1 MQILLT
7 GILRFYADGRLVRQH
22 TESNMKLFTGLD
34 LRYLAVLLALIGAV
48 ALAFGA
54 QWQNDAVGE
63 QQGKG
68 GKTHGSLGFKQMLQL
83 VRRPKWLMGTGLLG
97 LAVVFQISAL
107 SLAPLIVV
115 QPLGAIALVVTSV
128 LNARISRTKLNK
140 ATIVAIS
147 LCIIGVGGFVTT
159 ASTIA
164 HEYVLTDSQM
174 WQVLGILAV
183 ILAIAI
189 TIALRKAKN
198 GKAIYFIAG
207 AGILYGFVATLTK
220 VVIQRIYQGQFEWL
234 TFLCLVVLGVA
245 VSLGGWFVQSAYA
258 SGPPDLVIAGLTVV
272 DPMVAVLIAGTI
284 LGEAHTA
291 NPLTIVLFLVCGGT
305 AIVGVLLLSQFHPQ
319 ILLAKRRTAVWSK
332 RKRH

>member
-1 MQILLT
+1 M
-7 GILRFYADGRLVRQH
+7 R
-22 TESNMKLFTGLD
+22 LFTGLD
-34 LRYLAVLLALIGAV
+34 LRYLAVLLALVGAV

-54 QWQNDAVGE
+54 QWQNDAVGD

-68 GKTHGSLGFKQMLQL
+68 GKTQGSLGLRQMFEL
-83 VRRPKWLMGTGLLG
+83 VKRPKWLVGTGLLG
-97 LAVVFQISAL
+97 LAVVFQIAAL

-128 LNARISRTKLNK
+128 LNARISKTKLNRV
-140 ATIVAIS
+140 TVVAIA
-147 LCIIGVGGFVTT
+147 LCIFGVGGFVTT

-164 HEYVLTDSQM
+164 HEYVLTDGQM
-174 WQVLGILAV
+174 WQVLSILAV
-183 ILAIAI
+183 ILV
-189 TIALRKAKN
+189 ALISVAVRKAKN
-198 GKAIYFIAG
+198 GKAIYFVVG

-220 VVIQRIYQGQFEWL
+220 VVIQRIYQGEFEWL
-234 TFLCLVVLGVA
+234 TLLCLVVLGVA

-291 NPLTIVLFLVCGGT
+291 SPLTILLFVLCGGT

-319 ILLAKRRTAVWSK
+319 VLLAKRRAAVWAK
-332 RKRH
+332 RRRL

>member
-1 MQILLT
+1 
-7 GILRFYADGRLVRQH
+7 
-22 TESNMKLFTGLD
+22 MKIFTGLD
-34 LRYLAVLLALIGAV
+34 LRYLAVVLALIGAV

-68 GKTHGSLGFKQMLQL
+68 KSSGSLSIKQL
-83 VRRPKWLMGTGLLG
+83 VSLIKRPRWLIGTGLLG
-97 LAVVFQISAL
+97 IAVLFQISAL

-128 LNARISRTKLNK
+128 LNARMSKTKLNRI
-140 ATIVAIS
+140 TMIAIG

-159 ASTIA
+159 ASSIA

-174 WQVLGILAV
+174 WQVLSILGV
-183 ILAIAI
+183 ILAILGFFVL
-189 TIALRKAKN
+189 TKRFPSKPL
-198 GKAIYFIAG
+198 YFVGAAG
-207 AGILYGFVATLTK
+207 VLYGFVATLTK
-220 VVIQRIYQGQFEWL
+220 VVIQRVLQGQFEWL
-234 TFLCLVVLGVA
+234 TFLCLVMLGIA

-284 LGEAHTA
+284 LGEAHQA
-291 NPLTIVLFLVCGGT
+291 NFFTIILFIICGGA
-305 AIVGVLLLSQFHPQ
+305 AIILSLIH
-319 ILLAKRRTAVWSK
+319 I
-332 RKRH
+332 

>member
-1 MQILLT
+1 M
-7 GILRFYADGRLVRQH
+7 R
-22 TESNMKLFTGLD
+22 LFTGLD
-34 LRYLAVLLALIGAV
+34 LRYLAVLLALVGAV

-54 QWQNDAVGE
+54 QWQNDAVGD

-68 GKTHGSLGFKQMLQL
+68 GKTQGSLGLRQMFEL
-83 VRRPKWLMGTGLLG
+83 VKRPKWLVGTGLLG
-97 LAVVFQISAL
+97 LAVVFQIAAL

-128 LNARISRTKLNK
+128 LNARISKTKLNRV
-140 ATIVAIS
+140 TVVAIA
-147 LCIIGVGGFVTT
+147 LCIFGVGGFVTT

-164 HEYVLTDSQM
+164 HEYVLTDGQM
-174 WQVLGILAV
+174 WQVLSILAV
-183 ILAIAI
+183 ILV
-189 TIALRKAKN
+189 ALISVAVRKAKN
-198 GKAIYFIAG
+198 GKAIYFVVG

-220 VVIQRIYQGQFEWL
+220 VVIQRIYQGEFEWL
-234 TFLCLVVLGVA
+234 TLLCLVVLGVA

-291 NPLTIVLFLVCGGT
+291 SPLTIVLFVLCGGT

-319 ILLAKRRTAVWSK
+319 VLLAKRRAAVWAK
-332 RKRH
+332 RRRL

>member
-1 MQILLT
+1 M
-7 GILRFYADGRLVRQH
+7 R
-22 TESNMKLFTGLD
+22 LFTGLD
-34 LRYLAVLLALIGAV
+34 LRYLAVLLALVGAV

-54 QWQNDAVGE
+54 QWQNDAVGD

-68 GKTHGSLGFKQMLQL
+68 GKTQGSLGLRQMLEL
-83 VRRPKWLMGTGLLG
+83 VKRPKWLVGTGLLG
-97 LAVVFQISAL
+97 LAVVFQIAAL

-128 LNARISRTKLNK
+128 LNARISKTKLNRV
-140 ATIVAIS
+140 TIIAIA
-147 LCIIGVGGFVTT
+147 LCIFGVGGFVTT

-164 HEYVLTDSQM
+164 HEYVLTDGQM
-174 WQVLGILAV
+174 WQVLSILAV
-183 ILAIAI
+183 ILV
-189 TIALRKAKN
+189 ALISVAVRKAKN
-198 GKAIYFIAG
+198 GKAIYFVVG

-234 TFLCLVVLGVA
+234 TLLCLVVLGVA

-291 NPLTIVLFLVCGGT
+291 NPLTIVLFVLCGGT

-319 ILLAKRRTAVWSK
+319 VLLAKRRAAVWAK
-332 RKRH
+332 RRKL

>member
-1 MQILLT
+1 
-7 GILRFYADGRLVRQH
+7 
-22 TESNMKLFTGLD
+22 MKLFTGID
-34 LRYLAVLLALIGAV
+34 LRWLAVALALIGSV

-68 GKTHGSLGFKQMLQL
+68 TKLNGSLGLKQMLAL
-83 VRRPKWLMGTGLLG
+83 VRRPRWLVGTGLLG
-97 LAVVFQISAL
+97 LAVLFQISAL

-128 LNARISRTKLNK
+128 LNARMSGTKLNR

-147 LCIIGVGGFVTT
+147 LCVSGVFGFVVT

-164 HEYVLTDSQM
+164 KEYVLTDAQM

-183 ILAIAI
+183 ILVALITVAI
-189 TIALRKAKN
+189 RKAKD
-198 GKAIYFIAG
+198 GKAIYFVAG

-220 VVIQRIYQGQFEWL
+220 VVIQRIYQGQFEWV

-245 VSLGGWFVQSAYA
+245 VSLGGWFVQSAYS
-258 SGPPDLVIAGLTVV
+258 SGPPDLVIAGLTVI

-284 LGEAHTA
+284 LGEANQA
-291 NPLTIVLFLVCGGT
+291 SPLTIVLFLVFGAT

-319 ILLAKRRTAVWSK
+319 ILLAKRRAAVWTK
-332 RKRH
+332 RRNYKR

>member
-1 MQILLT
+1 M
-7 GILRFYADGRLVRQH
+7 R
-22 TESNMKLFTGLD
+22 LFTGLD
-34 LRYLAVLLALIGAV
+34 LRYLAVLLALVGAV

-54 QWQNDAVGE
+54 QWQNDAVGD

-68 GKTHGSLGFKQMLQL
+68 GKTQGSLGLRQMFEL
-83 VRRPKWLMGTGLLG
+83 VKRPKWLVGTGLLG
-97 LAVVFQISAL
+97 LAVVFQIAAL

-128 LNARISRTKLNK
+128 LNARISKTKLNRV
-140 ATIVAIS
+140 TVVAIA
-147 LCIIGVGGFVTT
+147 LCIFGVGGFVTT

-164 HEYVLTDSQM
+164 HEYVLTDGQM
-174 WQVLGILAV
+174 WQVLSILAV
-183 ILAIAI
+183 ILV
-189 TIALRKAKN
+189 ALISVAVRKAKN
-198 GKAIYFIAG
+198 GKAIYFVVG

-220 VVIQRIYQGQFEWL
+220 VVIQRIYQGEFEWL
-234 TFLCLVVLGVA
+234 TLLCLVVLGVA

-291 NPLTIVLFLVCGGT
+291 SPLTIVLFVLCGGT

-319 ILLAKRRTAVWSK
+319 VLLAKRRAAVWAK
-332 RKRH
+332 RRKL

>member
-1 MQILLT
+1 M
-7 GILRFYADGRLVRQH
+7 R
-22 TESNMKLFTGLD
+22 LFTGLD
-34 LRYLAVLLALIGAV
+34 LRYLAVLLALVGAV

-54 QWQNDAVGE
+54 QWQNDAVGD

-68 GKTHGSLGFKQMLQL
+68 SKTQGSLGLRQMFEL
-83 VRRPKWLMGTGLLG
+83 VKRPKWLVGTGLLG
-97 LAVVFQISAL
+97 LAVVFQIAAL

-128 LNARISRTKLNK
+128 LNARISKTKLNRV
-140 ATIVAIS
+140 TVVAIA
-147 LCIIGVGGFVTT
+147 LCIFGVGGFVTT

-164 HEYVLTDSQM
+164 HEYVLTDGQM
-174 WQVLGILAV
+174 WQVLSILAV
-183 ILAIAI
+183 ILV
-189 TIALRKAKN
+189 ALISVAVRKAKN
-198 GKAIYFIAG
+198 GKAIYFVVG

-234 TFLCLVVLGVA
+234 TLLCLVVLGVA

-272 DPMVAVLIAGTI
+272 DPMVAVFIAGTI

-291 NPLTIVLFLVCGGT
+291 SPLTILLFVLCGGT

-319 ILLAKRRTAVWSK
+319 VLLAKRRAAVWAK
-332 RKRH
+332 RRRL

>member
-1 MQILLT
+1 
-7 GILRFYADGRLVRQH
+7 
-22 TESNMKLFTGLD
+22 MKIFTGLD
-34 LRYLAVLLALIGAV
+34 LRYLAVVLALIGAV

-68 GKTHGSLGFKQMLQL
+68 KNSGSLSIKQLL
-83 VRRPKWLMGTGLLG
+83 SLIKRPRWLIGTGLLG
-97 LAVVFQISAL
+97 VAVLFQITAL

-128 LNARISRTKLNK
+128 LNARMSKTKLNRI
-140 ATIVAIS
+140 TMIAIG
-147 LCIIGVGGFVTT
+147 LCILGVGGFVTT
-159 ASTIA
+159 ASSIA

-174 WQVLGILAV
+174 WQVLSILGV
-183 ILAIAI
+183 ILAILGFLVL
-189 TIALRKAKN
+189 TKRFPQKPL
-198 GKAIYFIAG
+198 YFVGA

-220 VVIQRIYQGQFEWL
+220 VVIQRVLQGQFEWL
-234 TFLCLVVLGVA
+234 TFLCLVMLGIA

-284 LGEAHTA
+284 LGEAHQA
-291 NPLTIVLFLVCGGT
+291 NGLTIVLFILCGGA
-305 AIVGVLLLSQFHPQ
+305 AIVGVLLLSQFHPEV
-319 ILLAKRRTAVWSK
+319 LLAKRRAAVWSK
-332 RKRH
+332 RKRLPR

>member
-1 MQILLT
+1 
-7 GILRFYADGRLVRQH
+7 
-22 TESNMKLFTGLD
+22 MKLFTGID
-34 LRYLAVLLALIGAV
+34 LRWLAVALALVGAV

-68 GKTHGSLGFKQMLQL
+68 SKLHGSLGLKQMLAL
-83 VRRPKWLMGTGLLG
+83 VRRPRWLIGTGLLG
-97 LAVVFQISAL
+97 LAVLFQISAL

-128 LNARISRTKLNK
+128 LNARISRTKLNR
-140 ATIVAIS
+140 ATVIAIS
-147 LCIIGVGGFVTT
+147 LCVAGVFGFVVT

-164 HEYVLTDSQM
+164 QEYVLTDAQM
-174 WQVLGILAV
+174 WQVLAILAV
-183 ILAIAI
+183 ILVTLITVAI
-189 TIALRKAKN
+189 RKAKT
-198 GKAIYFIAG
+198 GKAIYFVAG

-220 VVIQRIYQGQFEWL
+220 VVIQRIYQGQFEWV

-245 VSLGGWFVQSAYA
+245 VSLGGWFVQSAYS
-258 SGPPDLVIAGLTVV
+258 SGPPDLVIAGLTVI

-284 LGEAHTA
+284 LGEAHQA
-291 NPLTIVLFLVCGGT
+291 SALTIVLFLLFGAT

-319 ILLAKRRTAVWSK
+319 ILLAKRRAAVWTK
-332 RKRH
+332 RRNYKR

>member
-1 MQILLT
+1 M
-7 GILRFYADGRLVRQH
+7 R
-22 TESNMKLFTGLD
+22 LFTGLD
-34 LRYLAVLLALIGAV
+34 LRYLAVLLALVGAV

-54 QWQNDAVGE
+54 QWQNDAVGD

-68 GKTHGSLGFKQMLQL
+68 GKTHGSLGLRQMLEL
-83 VRRPKWLMGTGLLG
+83 MKRPKWLVGTGLLG
-97 LAVVFQISAL
+97 LAVVFQIAAL

-128 LNARISRTKLNK
+128 LNARISKTKLNQV
-140 ATIVAIS
+140 TVIAIA
-147 LCIIGVGGFVTT
+147 LCIVGVGGFVTT

-164 HEYVLTDSQM
+164 HEYVLTDGQM
-174 WQVLGILAV
+174 WQVLSILAV
-183 ILAIAI
+183 ILVGLISVAV
-189 TIALRKAKN
+189 RKAKN
-198 GKAIYFIAG
+198 GKAIYFVVG

-234 TFLCLVVLGVA
+234 TLLCLVVLGVA

-291 NPLTIVLFLVCGGT
+291 NPLTIVLFVLCGGT

-319 ILLAKRRTAVWSK
+319 VLLAKRRAAVWAK
-332 RKRH
+332 RRKL

>member
-1 MQILLT
+1 M
-7 GILRFYADGRLVRQH
+7 R
-22 TESNMKLFTGLD
+22 LFTGLD
-34 LRYLAVLLALIGAV
+34 LRYLAVLLALVGAV

-54 QWQNDAVGE
+54 QWQNDAVGD

-68 GKTHGSLGFKQMLQL
+68 GKTHGSLGFRQMLEL
-83 VRRPKWLMGTGLLG
+83 VKRPKWLVGTGLLG
-97 LAVVFQISAL
+97 LAVVFQIAAL

-128 LNARISRTKLNK
+128 LNARISRTKLNRV
-140 ATIVAIS
+140 TMVAIA
-147 LCIIGVGGFVTT
+147 LCILGVGGFVTT

-164 HEYVLTDSQM
+164 HEYVLTDGQM
-174 WQVLGILAV
+174 WQVLSILAV
-183 ILAIAI
+183 ILVALI
-189 TIALRKAKN
+189 TVAVRKAKN
-198 GKAIYFIAG
+198 GKAIYFVVG

-220 VVIQRIYQGQFEWL
+220 VVIQRIYQGEFEWL

-291 NPLTIVLFLVCGGT
+291 NPLTIVLFVLCGGT

-319 ILLAKRRTAVWSK
+319 VLLAKRRAAVWAK
-332 RKRH
+332 RRKL

>member
-1 MQILLT
+1 M
-7 GILRFYADGRLVRQH
+7 R
-22 TESNMKLFTGLD
+22 LFTGLD
-34 LRYLAVLLALIGAV
+34 LRYLAVLLALVGAV

-68 GKTHGSLGFKQMLQL
+68 SKTQGSLGLRQMFEL
-83 VRRPKWLMGTGLLG
+83 VKRPKWLVGTGLLG
-97 LAVVFQISAL
+97 LAVVFQIAAL

-128 LNARISRTKLNK
+128 LNARISKTKLNRV
-140 ATIVAIS
+140 TVVAIA
-147 LCIIGVGGFVTT
+147 LCIFGVGGFVTT

-164 HEYVLTDSQM
+164 HEYVLTDGQM
-174 WQVLGILAV
+174 WQVLSILAV
-183 ILAIAI
+183 ILV
-189 TIALRKAKN
+189 ALISVAVRKAKN
-198 GKAIYFIAG
+198 GKAIYFVVG

-234 TFLCLVVLGVA
+234 TLLCLVVLGVA

-272 DPMVAVLIAGTI
+272 DPMVAVFIAGTI

-291 NPLTIVLFLVCGGT
+291 SPLTILLFVLCGGT

-319 ILLAKRRTAVWSK
+319 VLLAKRRAAVWAK
-332 RKRH
+332 RRKL

>member
-1 MQILLT
+1 
-7 GILRFYADGRLVRQH
+7 
-22 TESNMKLFTGLD
+22 MKLFTGVD
-34 LRYLAVLLALIGAV
+34 LRWLAVMLALIGAV

-68 GKTHGSLGFKQMLQL
+68 AQTHGSLGFRQMLGL
-83 VRRPKWLMGTGLLG
+83 IRRPRWLIGTALLG

-128 LNARISRTKLNK
+128 LNARISKTRLNR
-140 ATIVAIS
+140 ATIIAIS
-147 LCIIGVGGFVTT
+147 LCVTGVFGFVLT
-159 ASTIA
+159 ASSIA
-164 HEYVLTDSQM
+164 QEYVLTSTQM
-174 WQVLGILAV
+174 LQILGILAV
-183 ILAIAI
+183 ILVVLI
-189 TIALRKAKN
+189 TVAVRHAKR
-198 GKAIYFIAG
+198 GKAIYFVAG

-234 TFLCLVVLGVA
+234 TVLCVVVLAGA

-258 SGPPDLVIAGLTVV
+258 SGPPDLVIAGLTVI
-272 DPMVAVLIAGTI
+272 DPMVAVVIAGTI
-284 LGEAHTA
+284 LGEAHQA
-291 NPLTIVLFLVCGGT
+291 NPLTLILFLLCGGT

-319 ILLAKRRTAVWSK
+319 ILLAKRRAAVWTK
-332 RKRH
+332 RRNYKR

>member
-1 MQILLT
+1 M
-7 GILRFYADGRLVRQH
+7 R
-22 TESNMKLFTGLD
+22 LFTGLD
-34 LRYLAVLLALIGAV
+34 LRYLAVLLALVGAV

-54 QWQNDAVGE
+54 QWQNDAVGD

-68 GKTHGSLGFKQMLQL
+68 GKTQGSLGLRQMFEL
-83 VRRPKWLMGTGLLG
+83 VKRPKWLVGTGLLG
-97 LAVVFQISAL
+97 LAVVFQIAAL

-128 LNARISRTKLNK
+128 LNARISKTKLNRV
-140 ATIVAIS
+140 TVVAIA
-147 LCIIGVGGFVTT
+147 LCIFGVGGFVTT

-164 HEYVLTDSQM
+164 HEYVLTDGQM
-174 WQVLGILAV
+174 WQVLSILAV
-183 ILAIAI
+183 ILV
-189 TIALRKAKN
+189 ALISVAVRKAKN
-198 GKAIYFIAG
+198 GKAIYFVVG

-291 NPLTIVLFLVCGGT
+291 SPLTILLFVLCGGT

-319 ILLAKRRTAVWSK
+319 VLLAKRRAAVWAK
-332 RKRH
+332 RRKL